1 MDLRKRRSQEKLQLA
16 LAQHLKEQTIDEITI
31 GELTRSA
38 GVSRQTFYSN
48 FDSKQSILLNR
59 IEVVFEKSQKN
70 FETMLFQTGVD
81 REELIQ
87 FGLRCLLKECEE
99 DKTLMLA
106 AFTGQ
111 AGIQC
116 LSLLKSKLAKLISDR
131 LLQQFNFDIDLSTLD
146 DISNFYA
153 GAIIGVIQGWLVNET
168 SEKELNTIITNTTKL
183 ILNGLDSFIKRQ
195 H

>member
-16 LAQHLKEQTIDEITI
+16 LARHLQKQTIDEITI

-59 IEVVFEKSQKN
+59 IEVVFKKSRN
-70 FETMLFQTGVD
+70 RFDVMLVSSDID

-87 FGLRCLLKECEE
+87 FGLRCLLEECNQ
-99 DKTLMLA
+99 DKILMRA

-116 LSLLKSKLAKLISDR
+116 LALLKAKLAKLISDR
-131 LLQQFNFDIDLSTLD
+131 MLQQFNFDIDRTTLD

-153 GAIIGVIQGWLVNET
+153 GAIIGVIQGWLINET
-168 SEKELNTIITNTTKL
+168 SDKELSSIVSNTTKL
-183 ILNGLDSFIKRQ
+183 ILNGLDSFIKR
-195 H
+195 

>member
-16 LAQHLKEQTIDEITI
+16 LAHHLQEQTIDEIKI

-59 IEVVFEKSQKN
+59 IEVVFKKSHN
-70 FETMLFQTGVD
+70 SLEALLVRADID

-87 FGLRCLLKECEE
+87 FGLRCLLEEC
-99 DKTLMLA
+99 DKDKILMRA

-116 LSLLKSKLAKLISDR
+116 LSLLKTKLSKLISDR
-131 LLQQFNFDIDLSTLD
+131 VLQQFNFDFDASALD

-153 GAIIGVIQGWLVNET
+153 GAIIGVIQGGLINET
-168 SEKELNTIITNTTKL
+168 SEKELSSIVSNTTKL
-183 ILNGLDSFIKRQ
+183 ILNGLDSFIKR
-195 H
+195 